1 MTDMT
6 VERKRA
12 DEEVE
17 MRKLARN
24 FMKQVN
30 EEGLLISLKG
40 FDYLKDL
47 ALKAGST
54 KYTVKKG
61 RPYFWFGESVYVK
74 C

>member
-6 VERKRA
+6 EERRRA

-24 FMKQVN
+24 FMKQVK
-30 EEGLLISLKG
+30 EEEFVISLNG
-40 FDYLKDL
+40 FGYLKEL

-61 RPYFWFGESVYVK
+61 RPYFWFGDKVYVK